1 MPYINIRTAGEPLT
15 GEQIRRLA
23 TKTTE
28 HMTKIMGKKGTLTS
42 VRIEPTDPLL
52 WAVGGDQIT
61 EGRGRAAHMDIKV
74 TAGTNS
80 DAEKAAMVEA
90 GHRLLVDVLG
100 ALPEATY
107 VIIHDLP
114 GGNWGYAGKTQA
126 ARAQAR

>member
-28 HMTKIMGKKGTLTS
+28 HMTKIMGKKGALTS

-61 EGRGRAAHMDIKV
+61 EGGGRAAHIYQSHGWHELRRGK
-74 TAGTNS
+74 
-80 DAEKAAMVEA
+80 
-90 GHRLLVDVLG
+90 
-100 ALPEATY
+100 
-107 VIIHDLP
+107 
-114 GGNWGYAGKTQA
+114 GGNGGSRPQA
-126 ARAQAR
+126 SSRCFGSTA